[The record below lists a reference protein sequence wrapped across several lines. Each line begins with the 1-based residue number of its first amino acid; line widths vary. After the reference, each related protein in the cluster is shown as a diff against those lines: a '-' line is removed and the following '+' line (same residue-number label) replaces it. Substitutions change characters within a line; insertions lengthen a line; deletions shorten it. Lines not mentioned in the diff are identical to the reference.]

1 MMHRRP
7 LVCWLA
13 VAALSAAAGAGA
25 AAARAAEV
33 QVAVAANMA
42 APMARIAA
50 AFAQD
55 TAHRAVLSP
64 GSTGKLYAQI
74 RNGAPFHVLLSA
86 DQATPERLE
95 REGQTVPGSR
105 FTYATGRLVLWS
117 AQPGLVDA
125 QGAVLRTG
133 NFQKLALAD
142 PRLAPYGAA
151 AYEVLNKMGLLPAL
165 QARIVTG
172 ESVGTAF
179 QWVRTGNA
187 QLGFVALSQVS
198 IDGRIAEGSAW
209 RVPAELHGPLRQD
222 AVALKGSEGNPAA
235 SALLT
240 YLQGD
245 KARGI
250 MRSYG
255 YDF

>member
-1 MMHRRP
+1 MHRRP
-7 LVCWLA
+7 LVLWLA
-13 VAALSAAAGAGA
+13 FAALGGAAGPWAF
-25 AAARAAEV
+25 AARAAEV

-55 TAHRAVLSP
+55 TTHRAVLSP

-125 QGAVLRTG
+125 QGEVLRTG

-151 AYEVLNKMGLLPAL
+151 AYEVLNKMGLLPPL
-165 QARIVTG
+165 QARIITG
-172 ESVGTAF
+172 ESIGTAF
-179 QWVRTGNA
+179 QWTRTGNA
-187 QLGFVALSQVS
+187 QLGFVALSQVTV
-198 IDGRIAEGSAW
+198 DGRIAEGSAW
-209 RVPAELHGPLRQD
+209 RVPANLHAPLRQD
-222 AVALKGSEGNPAA
+222 AVALQGSEVNPAA
-235 SALLT
+235 AALLA
-240 YLQGD
+240 YLKGD
-245 KARGI
+245 TARAI
-250 MRSYG
+250 LRSYG
-255 YDF
+255 YEF